1 MNSLV
6 RSRIQL
12 DPKKGSLFYLSL
24 QRLNSII
31 VCVLVK
37 VSKNIFWNHGAALYG
52 EHPRILKLFNWFR
65 SSFISVL
72 VYLTAAVKSSELGA
86 RKLQFNIN
94 RGRKARDEQFN
105 VTSIGWKISLSMMKA
120 ERKLVVRLRN
130 ASPTMTTSLTVTG
143 VSVMVGSRV
152 CGE

>member
-1 MNSLV
+1 M
-6 RSRIQL
+6 
-12 DPKKGSLFYLSL
+12 
-24 QRLNSII
+24 
-31 VCVLVK
+31 
-37 VSKNIFWNHGAALYG
+37 
-52 EHPRILKLFNWFR
+52 
-65 SSFISVL
+65 
-72 VYLTAAVKSSELGA
+72 
-86 RKLQFNIN
+86 QFNIN